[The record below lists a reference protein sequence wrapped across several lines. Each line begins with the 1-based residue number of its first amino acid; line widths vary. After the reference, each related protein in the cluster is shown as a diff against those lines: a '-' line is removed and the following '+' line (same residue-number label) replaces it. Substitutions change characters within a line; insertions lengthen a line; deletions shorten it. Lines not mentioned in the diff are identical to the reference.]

1 MKGIRFFAALYAAK
15 LATVALSVMH
25 RNGTHMPG
33 VLAMKIC
40 PDFLGRMDKPKTIIG
55 ITGTNG
61 KTTTANM
68 INDILADNGY
78 SPVNNRAGSNI
89 LGGVATTLISAV
101 NLRGKTVK
109 DLAVLELDERSSRL
123 IYPYVHPTY
132 LLCTN
137 LFRDSYKRNAHSEF
151 IFDILDKHIPKQTKL
166 VLNADDL
173 VSARLAKGND
183 RVYFGI
189 EKQDNEVLNENTI
202 IIDTPLCPECGSR
215 LEYDFRRYHHIG
227 SAHCTK
233 CGFRSPK
240 ADYDVTKVNE
250 STGRITM
257 SLKGKQADF
266 KAVGTSVTDTYNLA
280 GAIAVL
286 SEFGL
291 SAEQLKKSV
300 EKLEIV
306 KSRYDE
312 EKIGDK
318 QVIMSV
324 AKGQNPVACSRVFSS
339 IKNHTGKKAVVIGR
353 SLVVGKP
360 AAMMLVKKNA
370 TVTICHTRTVDMPSV
385 AREADIIIVA
395 AGRAGVVGAE
405 YVKEGQTIIDVGI
418 NVNAEGKLCGD
429 VDYAA
434 VEPIVDAI
442 TPVPGG
448 VGSVTTSV
456 LVGHVVEAAMR
467 KVNA

>member
-1 MKGIRFFAALYAAK
+1 M
-15 LATVALSVMH
+15 
-25 RNGTHMPG
+25 
-33 VLAMKIC
+33 
-40 PDFLGRMDKPKTIIG
+40 
-55 ITGTNG
+55 
-61 KTTTANM
+61 
-68 INDILADNGY
+68 
-78 SPVNNRAGSNI
+78 
-89 LGGVATTLISAV
+89 
-101 NLRGKTVK
+101 
-109 DLAVLELDERSSRL
+109 
-123 IYPYVHPTY
+123 HPTY

-173 VSARLAKGND
+173 VSARLAKSND

-189 EKQDNEVLNENTI
+189 EKQSDEVLNEDTI
-202 IIDTPLCPECGSR
+202 IIDTPLCPKCGSR

-233 CGFRSPK
+233 CSFRSPK

-250 STGRITM
+250 GTGRITM
-257 SLKGKQADF
+257 SLKGKTADF
-266 KAVGTSVTDTYNLA
+266 KMVGTSVTDTYNLA

-291 SAEQLKKSV
+291 SAEQLRKSV

-339 IKNHTGKKAVVIGR
+339 IKNHSGKKSVVLMLDDLGDAEETSENTAWIYDTDFEFLNDNSIEQVICSGVR
-353 SLVVGKP
+353 RMDYKVRLLLAGVPEEKITCVEKESD
-360 AAMMLVKKNA
+360 AAMAVDLDKA
-370 TVTICHTRTVDMPSV
+370 DTIFFL
-385 AREADIIIVA
+385 
-395 AGRAGVVGAE
+395 
-405 YVKEGQTIIDVGI
+405 YDV
-418 NVNAEGKLCGD
+418 
-429 VDYAA
+429 Y
-434 VEPIVDAI
+434 
-442 TPVPGG
+442 
-448 VGSVTTSV
+448 TTSYATISKNTI
-456 LVGHVVEAAMR
+456 GNRMAERSA
-467 KVNA
+467 K

>member
-1 MKGIRFFAALYAAK
+1 MNAVQDLYIRMFIRHTYSAQTFSEIL
-15 LATVALSVMH
+15 TSVMLTL
-25 RNGTHMPG
+25 N
-33 VLAMKIC
+33 L
-40 PDFLGRMDKPKTIIG
+40 
-55 ITGTNG
+55 
-61 KTTTANM
+61 
-68 INDILADNGY
+68 Y
-78 SPVNNRAGSNI
+78 STFWTS
-89 LGGVATTLISAV
+89 T
-101 NLRGKTVK
+101 
-109 DLAVLELDERSSRL
+109 
-123 IYPYVHPTY
+123 
-132 LLCTN
+132 
-137 LFRDSYKRNAHSEF
+137 F
-151 IFDILDKHIPKQTKL
+151 QL

-324 AKGQNPVACSRVFSS
+324 AKGQNPVGCSRVFSS
-339 IKNHTGKKAVVIGR
+339 IKNHTGKNGTAPYIAASRR
-353 SLVVGKP
+353 S
-360 AAMMLVKKNA
+360 
-370 TVTICHTRTVDMPSV
+370 
-385 AREADIIIVA
+385 RECC
-395 AGRAGVVGAE
+395 
-405 YVKEGQTIIDVGI
+405 
-418 NVNAEGKLCGD
+418 L
-429 VDYAA
+429 
-434 VEPIVDAI
+434 
-442 TPVPGG
+442 
-448 VGSVTTSV
+448 
-456 LVGHVVEAAMR
+456 
-467 KVNA
+467 

>member
-89 LGGVATTLISAV
+89 LGGVATTLISAI

-339 IKNHTGKKAVVIGR
+339 IKNHTGKKAVV
-353 SLVVGKP
+353 L
-360 AAMMLVKKNA
+360 MLDDLGDAEETSENTAWIYDTDFEFLNDDSITQV
-370 TVTICHTRTVDMPSV
+370 ICSGVRRTDYKV
-385 AREADIIIVA
+385 RLLL
-395 AGRAGVVGAE
+395 AGVPEEKITCVE
-405 YVKEGQTIIDVGI
+405 KESDAANEVDLDKADTIFFLYDVYTTS
-418 NVNAEGKLCGD
+418 
-429 VDYAA
+429 YAA
-434 VEPIVDAI
+434 ISKNTISDRMAERGA
-442 TPVPGG
+442 
-448 VGSVTTSV
+448 
-456 LVGHVVEAAMR
+456 
-467 KVNA
+467 KQ